1 MSDPCSLV
9 NAGIFARLSDASIG
23 FNANY
28 LAGIPDYTEQDGGPV
43 PDITIDWSAA
53 SPNFAYGL
61 LPPDLVEES
70 SPFTYPLL
78 TVSAD
83 VAQSY
88 QPGSQ
93 RRVHYQRFSGMV
105 TGIVQ
110 IHLSWMDS
118 GIRDFETWP
127 NAVIGAMLATMNA
140 PSISA
145 PTVANSW
152 GTGILYGYDLSARK
166 GNILMAGESWRRTI
180 TFTGSFEVHIS

>member
-1 MSDPCSLV
+1 MSDPCTLV
-9 NAGIFARLSDASIG
+9 TSGIFTRLSDNAIG

-28 LAGIPDYTEQDGGPV
+28 LSAITDYTEQDGGPI
-43 PDITIDWSAA
+43 PNITIDWAAA
-53 SPNFAYGL
+53 SANFAYGL

-78 TVSAD
+78 TISAD
-83 VAQSY
+83 LAQSY
-88 QPGSQ
+88 PAGNS

-110 IHLSWMDS
+110 IHLSWMES

-127 NAVIGAMLATMNA
+127 NAVIGAMLTTMNA

-152 GTGILYGYDLSARK
+152 GTGVLYGYDLSARK
-166 GNILMAGESWRRTI
+166 GNILMAGENWRRTI
-180 TFTGSFEVHIS
+180 TFSGSFEVHIS